1 MNQKTSATATAGRAG
16 GTRDRLI
23 AATTEL
29 LQNGGYTDASVIAI
43 AERAGV
49 ATGTLYRHFPSKA
62 ELFVEV
68 FRSVCGRELTAMERA
83 IETDS
88 TATEK
93 LDAVVGTFATRALR
107 NPRLA
112 WALVAEPVD
121 PLVDAER
128 LAFRRTYCSRISVL
142 VADGIA
148 SGEFAPQNVEL
159 TAAAL
164 VGAIGDG
171 LISPL
176 SPVSPA
182 GPDGES
188 VVAELQS
195 FCRRAVGVTP

>member
-1 MNQKTSATATAGRAG
+1 MTPKPAAVSNAPRAG
-16 GTRDRLI
+16 NTRDRLV

-29 LQNGGYTDASVIAI
+29 LQHGGYSDASVIAI
-43 AERAGV
+43 ADRAGV

-83 IETDS
+83 IDS
-88 TATEK
+88 DATATDK

-128 LAFRRTYCSRISVL
+128 LAFRRTYCTRISVL

-148 SGEFAPQNVEL
+148 RGEFAPQNVEL

-171 LISPL
+171 LIGPL
-176 SPVSPA
+176 SPVSPS
-182 GPDGES
+182 GPDNAA

-195 FCRRAVGVTP
+195 FCRRAVGVQV